1 MKDLQIISIKNENVL
16 RDEIDMLKDKNN
28 NHLQNEATLEI
39 YKNKLK
45 EIPQLKNK
53 LR

>member
-1 MKDLQIISIKNENVL
+1 L
-16 RDEIDMLKDKNN
+16 LKDKNN
-28 NHLQNEATLEI
+28 NHLQDEATLEI

-53 LR
+53 LRQALQDQIKLQS

>member
-1 MKDLQIISIKNENVL
+1 VL
-16 RDEIDMLKDKNN
+16 RDEIDLLKDKNN
-28 NHLQNEATLEI
+28 KHLQNEAALEI

-45 EIPQLKNK
+45 EIPELKNK